1 MKKILLTLL
10 TCSAAVLP
18 AISISCSK
26 SKNRTD
32 SYADWD
38 YGARGRA
45 ELDVS
50 SSSIELY
57 NVNKHWG

>member
-10 TCSAAVLP
+10 TCSVAALP
-18 AISISCSK
+18 VVSISCSK
-26 SKNRTD
+26 SKNRSD

-45 ELDVS
+45 ELDVNS
-50 SSSIELY
+50 SSVDLY
-57 NVNKHWG
+57 RVEM

>member
-18 AISISCSK
+18 VVSISCSK
-26 SKNRTD
+26 SKNRSD

-38 YGARGRA
+38 YGARGRPGH
-45 ELDVS
+45 DSNS
-50 SSSIELY
+50 SSADLY
-57 NVNKHWG
+57 E